1 MKSSNNMDITGGMAE
16 QLEGKEVRTYR
27 LLNPEFRKSIDLR
40 QYEGLIV
47 DAVTSIIPGVKV
59 DVNESSYTVYG
70 INRGEAIRIGRIL
83 SHSFGYAA
91 MFRLSLFCSSCEP
104 MFQEE

>member
-1 MKSSNNMDITGGMAE
+1 MSSTNNLECMDGEAE
-16 QLEGKEVRTYR
+16 QFERKEIRTYK

-40 QYEGLIV
+40 QYEGIIV

-83 SHSFGYAA
+83 SHVFGYAA
-91 MFRLSLFCSSCEP
+91 MFRMSLFCSSCEP

>member
-1 MKSSNNMDITGGMAE
+1 MSSTNNLDCMDGVAE
-16 QLEGKEVRTYR
+16 QFERKEIRTYK

-40 QYEGLIV
+40 QYEGIIV

-83 SHSFGYAA
+83 SHVFGYAA
-91 MFRLSLFCSSCEP
+91 MFRMSLFCSSCEP
-104 MFQEE
+104 MCQEE

>member
-1 MKSSNNMDITGGMAE
+1 MSSTNNLECMDGVAE
-16 QLEGKEVRTYR
+16 QFERKEIRTYK
-27 LLNPEFRKSIDLR
+27 LLNPGFRKSIDLR
-40 QYEGLIV
+40 QYEGIIV

-83 SHSFGYAA
+83 SHVFGYAA
-91 MFRLSLFCSSCEP
+91 MFRMSLFCSSCEP

>member
-1 MKSSNNMDITGGMAE
+1 MSSTNNLECMDGVAE
-16 QLEGKEVRTYR
+16 QFERKEIRTYK

-40 QYEGLIV
+40 QYERMIV

-83 SHSFGYAA
+83 SHVFGYAA
-91 MFRLSLFCSSCEP
+91 MFRMSLFCSSCEP

>member
-1 MKSSNNMDITGGMAE
+1 MNETSKKEDIEEKKET
-16 QLEGKEVRTYR
+16 LDGKEVRTYR
-27 LLNPEFRKSIDLR
+27 LLNPEFRKTIDLR
-40 QYEGLIV
+40 QYEGLIT